1 VAVEY
6 AVIIGTLAVAI
17 IGAFAVLSGKLMVLI
32 ELLPL

>member
-6 AVIIGTLAVAI
+6 AVIIGTLALAI
-17 IGAFAVLSGKLMVLI
+17 IGGFTLLSGKLAVLL